1 MKRLLCTL
9 ACTAAANAFAWGSD
23 GHSIVAEIAQRRLLP
38 EVRLEVERLLGP
50 GVSLASISSW
60 ADDYIPEHP
69 ETARWHY
76 INFPV
81 KDDKYDR
88 ATACAQQ
95 PAGDCI
101 VLALERNRATLTC
114 PSGDVARRDA
124 LKFAAHFIGDMH
136 QPFHTITEARGGNDI
151 KVQVDIRAAGKCP
164 KCAPRILQENLHSVW
179 DSSLI
184 GATVWNW
191 GAYVTRLEAGF
202 LASAEARGVDGGT
215 IDEWMLGAHRA
226 ANEAWPWLGTD
237 LAIGDDYY
245 RKALPIVDRQ
255 LALAG
260 LRLAR
265 FLNETLPARNR
276 RESCG

>member
-1 MKRLLCTL
+1 M
-9 ACTAAANAFAWGSD
+9 
-23 GHSIVAEIAQRRLLP
+23 
-38 EVRLEVERLLGP
+38 
-50 GVSLASISSW
+50 
-60 ADDYIPEHP
+60 
-69 ETARWHY
+69 
-76 INFPV
+76 
-81 KDDKYDR
+81 
-88 ATACAQQ
+88 
-95 PAGDCI
+95 
-101 VLALERNRATLTC
+101 
-114 PSGDVARRDA
+114 
-124 LKFAAHFIGDMH
+124 
-136 QPFHTITEARGGNDI
+136 
-151 KVQVDIRAAGKCP
+151 QVDIRAAGKCP

-202 LASAEARGVDGGT
+202 LASAEARGVDGGS
-215 IDEWMLGAHRA
+215 IDDWMLGAHRA